1 MGQDPGA
8 GMREMQVR
16 RVFIRMKQRL
26 HIDRWAFV
34 AWPFQCRGMGL
45 ALLLVGSLVLSHDV
59 QAQATG
65 VFSRL
70 GFGARGFAM
79 GNALVADAFG
89 QTSPYY
95 NPALAPFTPR
105 QTLEGTVALM
115 TLDREMQFLQFA
127 TPIKPSAGIAVGLI
141 HAGVSNIDGRTSSGF
156 HTGNLSTD
164 EFAFFLAFG
173 VRFGSRVTGGVGL
186 QLFRTDLFE
195 EVSAVNSLGLDLG
208 LTIQATDA
216 LRLGIVA
223 DDLLARYSWDTS
235 GLLGNDGKST
245 SDRFPTRL
253 RVGAAYRLLDDRLS
267 IVAEYE
273 SRVTSAENRTRGVRL
288 IGDIPSEITDTE
300 RLRLQDNRLRI
311 GSELMLSEI
320 FAVRAG
326 LDRLGSG
333 AVGDTTPT
341 VGFMVE
347 QALGNLVTR
356 IEYAFM
362 LEPYAVGTMHLITLR
377 AFL

>member
-1 MGQDPGA
+1 M
-8 GMREMQVR
+8 
-16 RVFIRMKQRL
+16 L
-26 HIDRWAFV
+26 
-34 AWPFQCRGMGL
+34 L
-45 ALLLVGSLVLSHDV
+45 ALVALASISVDV
-59 QAQATG
+59 HAQATG
-65 VFSRL
+65 VFSRM
-70 GFGARGFAM
+70 GFGARGVSM
-79 GNALVADAFG
+79 SNALVADAFG

-95 NPALAPFTPR
+95 NPALAPFTPA

-156 HTGNLSTD
+156 HTGDLSTD
-164 EFAFFLAFG
+164 EFAFFLTFG
-173 VRFGSRVTGGVGL
+173 VRLGSRVTGGVGL
-186 QLFRTDLFE
+186 QLFRTDLLDD
-195 EVSAVNSLGLDLG
+195 VSSVNSLGLDLG
-208 LTIQATDA
+208 LTIQATEA
-216 LRLGIVA
+216 LRFGIVA

-253 RVGAAYRLLDDRLS
+253 RIGAAYRLLENRLS
-267 IVAEYE
+267 LVAEYE
-273 SRVTSAENRTRGVRL
+273 SRVTSSEYRTRDVRL

-300 RLRLQDNRLRI
+300 RLRLHDNRLRI
-311 GSELMLSEI
+311 GSEWMLNDM
-320 FAVRAG
+320 FALRGGFDRIGAG
-326 LDRLGSG
+326 
-333 AVGDTTPT
+333 ATGDITPT
-341 VGFMVE
+341 AGFMVE
-347 QALGNLVTR
+347 QPIGNLVTR

>member
-1 MGQDPGA
+1 MGQDLGA
-8 GMREMQVR
+8 GMRQMQIR
-16 RVFIRMKQRL
+16 RAFIRMNRHLPIDRLTTLSFSSQRL
-26 HIDRWAFV
+26 LLAIIVMLGA
-34 AWPFQCRGMGL
+34 GM
-45 ALLLVGSLVLSHDV
+45 VHDV
-59 QAQATG
+59 HAQATG

-79 GNALVADAFG
+79 SNALVADAFG

-95 NPALAPFTPR
+95 NPALAPFTPS

-115 TLDREMQFLQFA
+115 THDREMQFLQFA

-173 VRFGSRVTGGVGL
+173 VRLGSRVTGGVGL

-195 EVSAVNSLGLDLG
+195 EVSAVNSLGVDIG
-208 LTIQATDA
+208 LTIQATEA
-216 LRLGIVA
+216 LRLGLVA

-235 GLLGNDGKST
+235 GLLGNEGKST

-253 RVGAAYRLLDDRLS
+253 RVGAAYQLLGERLT

-273 SRVTSAENRTRGVRL
+273 SRVTSAESRTRGVRL

-300 RLRLQDNRLRI
+300 RFRLQGNRLRV
-311 GSELMLSEI
+311 GSEWMLSDI

-333 AVGDTTPT
+333 AIGDTTPT
-341 VGFMVE
+341 AGFMVE